1 MSYLSLFSLF
11 IFPSKISPSSSTAL
25 HHLLPKST
33 MMRLWSKRTSSLA
46 LQKVITPNYHKV
58 LKCLPVSQNSDETKN
73 IKTALLTVIAG
84 SSVLYA
90 SREDKEDAKCCG
102 IIGVVNSKAK
112 ENEIKETLLG
122 GLSVLLSRGYD
133 SVGVATIGDKPEI
146 MVSKYAS
153 KGSTSDSFK
162 LLSENSN
169 GHVHSKAGIGHNRW
183 ATHGGK
189 TDNNAHP
196 HVDYKNR
203 IALVHNGTINNYSDL
218 RRDLEEDYGIKFKS
232 ETDSEVIAHLI
243 GVELDSDPNMNIKD
257 ALSNTVKKLDGTW
270 GIAIISK
277 DNPDEIVLACNG
289 SPMVIGFEKDRVF
302 VASETSAFNKYT
314 KNFISMKDGE
324 IASITSDGC
333 TLCSSRME
341 MAPDHGI
348 ENKPES
354 YDHWTLYEAL
364 QQPMAI
370 ARALAFG
377 GRIDSS
383 KVRLGGLDSNL
394 EELSKIDNMVF
405 AACGTSLFAS
415 EYGAKLMRNLGS
427 FDTCTTYDAAELRT
441 KDLPKKNGGIIA
453 VSQSGE
459 TRDTL
464 KVLKESSMIPRLSI
478 VNVVGS
484 AIARET
490 KLGVYLNAGRENA
503 VASTK
508 AFTTQVTVMAL
519 VALWFKQQ
527 KGEGACKIEKNL
539 IESLQRLPISFG
551 MAMSLR
557 NQCKSIAKRLV
568 EKNNCFVLGKGYGE
582 SVAME
587 GSLKLKEIGYIHAEG
602 YSGGALKHGPFALI
616 NDDSCPGGS
625 TPVILLVLDDEHAN
639 QMRTVGEQVKARG
652 ADLVIITDKESL
664 AEGLDDNPIVIPS
677 NGDLTAL
684 IGVFPLQM
692 IAYEL
697 SLLKGVNPDTPK
709 NLAKSVTTD

>member
-1 MSYLSLFSLF
+1 
-11 IFPSKISPSSSTAL
+11 
-25 HHLLPKST
+25 

-46 LQKVITPNYHKV
+46 LQKVMTPNYNKV
-58 LKCLPVSQNSDETKN
+58 LKCLPVSQSSDETKN
-73 IKTALLTVIAG
+73 IKTALLTAVVG
-84 SSVLYA
+84 SSILYA
-90 SREDKEDAKCCG
+90 SGEDKEDAKCCG

-122 GLSVLLSRGYD
+122 GLSILLSRGYD
-133 SVGVATIGDKPEI
+133 SVGVATVGCETDI

-162 LLSENSN
+162 ILSENLGENSK
-169 GHVHSKAGIGHNRW
+169 GHVYSKAGIGHNRW

-203 IALVHNGTINNYSDL
+203 IALVHNGTINNYSEL
-218 RRDLEEDYGIKFKS
+218 RVNLEKDYGIKFKS

-243 GVELDSDPNMNIKD
+243 GVELDSDPSMNIKN

-270 GIAIISK
+270 GLAVLSK

-348 ENKPES
+348 ENKPGS

-405 AACGTSLFAS
+405 TACGTSLFAS
-415 EYGAKLMRNLGS
+415 EYGAKLMRKLGS
-427 FDTCTTYDAAELRT
+427 FDTCTTYDAAEFRMQ
-441 KDLPKKNGGIIA
+441 DLPKKNGGIIA

-527 KGEGACKIEKNL
+527 RGGGVCKIEKNL

-551 MAMSLR
+551 MAMGLR
-557 NQCKSIAKRLV
+557 SQCKSIAERLV
-568 EKNNCFVLGKGYGE
+568 EKNNCFILGKGYGE
-582 SVAME
+582 AVAME

-639 QMRTVGEQVKARG
+639 QMRVVAEQVKARG
-652 ADLVIITDKESL
+652 ADLIIITDKASL

>member
-1 MSYLSLFSLF
+1 M
-11 IFPSKISPSSSTAL
+11 
-25 HHLLPKST
+25 
-33 MMRLWSKRTSSLA
+33 WSKRATKLVC
-46 LQKVITPNYHKV
+46 QKVLTPVSHKA
-58 LKCLPVSQNSDETKN
+58 LKALPVNESSGDELNNMK
-73 IKTALLTVIAG
+73 KALFTVVAG
-84 SSVLYA
+84 SSILYA
-90 SREDKEDAKCCG
+90 SGEKEKTDAKCCG
-102 IIGVVNSKAK
+102 IIGVVHSKAK
-112 ENEIKETLLG
+112 DNEIKDTLLG

-133 SVGVATIGDKPEI
+133 SVGVATVDDGDNDI

-153 KGSTSDSFK
+153 KGSTSDSFS

-169 GHVHSKAGIGHNRW
+169 GHTHSKAGIGHNRW

-203 IALVHNGTINNYSDL
+203 IALVHNGTINNYSEL
-218 RRDLEEDYGIKFKS
+218 RRALEDSGIKFKS

-243 GVELDSDPNMNIKD
+243 GVELDSCPNMSVRD
-257 ALSNTVKKLDGTW
+257 ALSNTVNKLDGTW
-270 GIAIISK
+270 GLAVISK

-302 VASETSAFNKYT
+302 VASETSAFNKHT
-314 KNFISMKDGE
+314 KNFIAMKDGE

-348 ENKPES
+348 ESRPGS

-383 KVRLGGLDSNL
+383 KVRLGGLDNNI

-405 AACGTSLFAS
+405 SACGTSLFAS
-415 EYGAKLMRNLGS
+415 QYGAKLMRDLGS
-427 FDTCTTYDAAELRT
+427 FDTCTVYDAAELRV

-464 KVLKESSMIPRLSI
+464 KSLKDSTLLGIPRLSI

-490 KLGVYLNAGRENA
+490 KLGVYLNAGRETA

-527 KGEGACKIEKNL
+527 RGEGVCKIEKNL

-551 MAMSLR
+551 MAMGLR
-557 NQCKSIAKRLV
+557 SQCKSIAKRLV
-568 EKNNCFVLGKGYGE
+568 EKNNCFILGKGYGE
-582 SVAME
+582 AVAME

-616 NDDSCPGGS
+616 NDESCPGGS

-652 ADLVIITDKESL
+652 ADVIIITDNESL
-664 AEGLDDNPIVIPS
+664 AEGLDDSPIVIPS

-697 SLLKGVNPDTPK
+697 SLLKGINPDTPK